1 MYDMGAFENFII
13 SLIASNFPTVK
24 DAVSHFVKDTSLE
37 KELERCYQKALKR
50 WCKNDGIRRSM
61 SIRLFQNLE
70 SLKKY
75 LQREEHINEREL
87 IELWANELRNN
98 EICYA
103 FIIEQKV
110 DAIADIAHENN
121 DLIRGLKDK
130 TDEIL
135 ARLATSAVVRP
146 KKGLLKHK
154 PVVGYIRRYCTD
166 EQDANNFLRYLLKNQ
181 DRYTLADYVTGVV
194 SEEKN
199 KFIVYSGAQTGKT
212 TELRNLCWELQ
223 ECGLFLP
230 VSYEVKSSRDLK
242 QEEMPQTRWVDGKE
256 VVVIID
262 ALDEINGKER
272 EDLLKTINSY
282 AHDNPDMKMVLS
294 CRSNYRRDDQLNA
307 FHELYIENMSYE
319 DIKAHIDHEI
329 GGRNTLWQLIVE
341 QELVDFAKQPFF
353 LNVLIDAYK
362 EDKVLPKDRN
372 GLYRLFI
379 ERSYEKEK
387 REKGTLL
394 EYRANSEEMIAMLE
408 RVAVAM
414 SLMNRQTLT
423 ELEFS
428 KCLDDNK
435 KKIDECRR
443 YSIIKF
449 EHDVCFFSHNAF
461 REWLTAT
468 YLHSRGLAKAK
479 QLASLPNGRIKPEW
493 YNIIMLWMGM
503 YGHDEKD
510 KIQENIDWLRVASM
524 DLIIY
529 ADSSSLDQ
537 ATRDNIFISILQ
549 EYKNLGI
556 RMSNILA
563 DDYRD
568 MLKFGQSKATVEY
581 IADELKETQL
591 GTVYYADLMCMC
603 YFLNWT
609 VIEQSS
615 EEVFEKLLGV
625 LDGITMRNLKEKPT
639 GNLQYLY
646 LGNEFFYKQKYVRR
660 YYELFKESTNYDAI
674 KVMISLIHR
683 SGMVDEYVDY
693 ILEKENYVQDQR
705 KGNTTH
711 VVSRDEIYAALGDT
725 EKEESIE
732 KILKHE
738 FKNYLHF
745 YDSQWSRYKEMLERL
760 LNKAAM
766 LMKRGNSQSLLNAI
780 EISYLRTFPYM
791 FHLNNEHQ
799 DVLVAYRDFYRE
811 TGIAKTE
818 KEKFDELGKAN
829 LSDFETRE
837 DIKKLFLKTGLWM
850 TKKNLDDYYSKL
862 NPDSDVDRGWAR
874 WLGGCPYLE
883 IASYAREKSQNFFPE
898 TEYERK
904 SRLRQQNHFNS
915 LADYDVFK
923 QRVLEILDRTETDSR
938 DGLKRVLKEDDENP
952 WNSYVYQFYGHYID
966 REGCFS
972 REDVIKAIKSKDV
985 YDSFFMLIVR
995 NCMHMPFQ
1003 TIYVDDASR
1012 NRMCDTAKRIVENI
1026 GRGIRCEWEYE
1037 EAALKLMLEGHFTV
1051 NEDTLIE
1058 LIPLSELSVSRDVG
1072 RGFNESY
1079 TLFEYIEEKVGLDKL
1094 GHHVVRL
1101 LRNTDRWK
1109 ERGSGV
1115 RMAEYVIKNRIYEG
1129 YQLVFE
1135 LITNGCKSDE
1145 YLTEQMLKSGIMVDE
1160 IKAASDKMETSQQLA
1175 VYATICRD
1183 LGDITWV
1190 INKLE
1195 PRISVLEGYEQK
1207 QALRILLSIGSI
1219 DALAFLVEHFELLDD
1234 YREYNFCYSDV
1245 NAATLLIQVLD
1256 ICHQHKY
1263 NYDHVNAS
1271 ILTSLE
1277 TIAVQNEESLNEV
1290 KRVIRGLISKDAYYK
1305 YLNRYLIQFE
1315 NKYYENHSPVKR
1327 IDKVIDM
1334 MNQADMNDAI
1344 EQNDGEVALVYI
1356 SYSWEKNSDNIVNH
1370 FCFVLNQNGID
1381 FKRDKK
1387 DCNYMDNIKEFM
1399 DSIRNGGTIVVV
1411 FSRQYMLSKNC
1422 MYELSGIMEHTD
1434 WQKKILP
1441 VVVDDS
1447 IRERSF
1453 YKELVK
1459 HWKSQIDE
1467 LEKEVDDLK
1476 EFGSEIVA
1484 PIEEELME
1492 VRKIFSFLPSL
1503 KRYVDWVNADSL
1515 NNLSSTNFKVLIDR
1529 IRETR

>member
-1 MYDMGAFENFII
+1 MGAFENFII

-24 DAVSHFVKDTSLE
+24 EAVSHFVKDTSLE

-98 EICYA
+98 ELCYK
-103 FIIEQKV
+103 FIMEQKI
-110 DAIADIAHENN
+110 DAVSDTAHENN
-121 DLIRGLKDK
+121 DLIRGLHVKA
-130 TDEIL
+130 DEIL
-135 ARLATSAVVRP
+135 GRMTTTVAGRP

-154 PVVGYIRRYCTD
+154 PVEGYIRRYCTD
-166 EQDANNFLRYLLKNQ
+166 ERDGNNFLRYLLKNQ
-181 DRYTLADYVTGVV
+181 ERYTLADYVT
-194 SEEKN
+194 SELNKEKN

-212 TELRNLCWELQ
+212 TELKNLCWELQ
-223 ECGLFLP
+223 ESGLFMP
-230 VSYEVKSSRDLK
+230 VSYEVKSSYDLK
-242 QEEMPQTRWVDGKE
+242 QDDMPQSRWIDGKE

-307 FHELYIENMSYE
+307 FHELFIESMSYE
-319 DIKAHIDHEI
+319 DIKAHIDHEV
-329 GGRNTLWQLIVE
+329 GRENVLWRMIVE

-362 EDKVLPKDRN
+362 EDKELPKDRN

-379 ERSYEKEK
+379 EQSYKKEK
-387 REKGTLL
+387 KEKGTLL
-394 EYRANSEEMIAMLE
+394 EYRANSEEMIVMLE

-428 KCLDDNK
+428 KCLDDDK
-435 KKIDECRR
+435 KKIEECRR

-449 EHDVCFFSHNAF
+449 ENDVFFFSHNAF

-537 ATRDNIFISILQ
+537 DIRDNIFISILQ

-563 DDYRD
+563 DDYKD
-568 MLKFGQSKATVEY
+568 MLKFGQSKTTVEY
-581 IADELKETQL
+581 IADELKEAQP
-591 GTVYYADLMCMC
+591 GTAYYADLMCMC

-609 VIEQSS
+609 VVEQSS
-615 EEVFEKLLGV
+615 EDVFDKLLDV
-625 LDGITMRNLKEKPT
+625 LDGITMRNLKEEPT
-639 GNLQYLY
+639 GDLQYLY
-646 LGNEFFYKQKYVRR
+646 LGNEFFYKEKYVSR
-660 YYELFKESTNYDAI
+660 YYELFKDSTNYDAI
-674 KVMISLIHR
+674 KVMIQLIHR
-683 SGMVDEYVDY
+683 SDLVDEYVDY
-693 ILEKENYVQDQR
+693 ILEKENYVEDQR

-711 VVSRDEIYAALGDT
+711 VVSRDEVYAALAAVENSEG
-725 EKEESIE
+725 IE
-732 KILKHE
+732 KVLRHE
-738 FKNYLHF
+738 FKNYLYF
-745 YDSQWSRYKEMLERL
+745 YDSQWSRYKEMVESLLKKAARL
-760 LNKAAM
+760 INKA
-766 LMKRGNSQSLLNAI
+766 NYPSLLDAI
-780 EISYLRTFPYM
+780 EASYLRTFPDLY
-791 FHLNNEHQ
+791 HHANEHQ
-799 DVLVAYRDFYRE
+799 DVLVAYRDFYKE
-811 TGIAKTE
+811 TGNAKAE
-818 KEKFDELGKAN
+818 KAGFDKIGKTYLG
-829 LSDFETRE
+829 DFERRA
-837 DIKKLFLKTGLWM
+837 DIKRLFLKTGLWI
-850 TKKNLDDYYSKL
+850 TKEDLDDYYGKL
-862 NPDSDVDRGWAR
+862 DPNNDVDRGWAG
-874 WLGGCPYLE
+874 WLNACPYLE
-883 IASYAREKSQNFFPE
+883 IASYAREKYQNFFPE
-898 TEYERK
+898 TEFEKK
-904 SRLRQQNHFNS
+904 SRLRQQSHFDS

-923 QRVLEILDRTETDSR
+923 QRVLEVLDRTETDSR

-952 WNSYVYQFYGHYID
+952 WNSYVYQFYGQYISWN
-966 REGCFS
+966 GAFS
-972 REDVIKAIKSKDV
+972 REDIVKAIKDKTV
-985 YDSFFMLIVR
+985 YDSFFMMVVR
-995 NCMHMPFQ
+995 NTMRMPMQ
-1003 TIYVDDASR
+1003 TVLFDDKAR
-1012 NRMCDTAKRIVENI
+1012 ERMVATAKNIVEDI
-1026 GRGIRCEWEYE
+1026 GKGIRCEWEYE

-1051 NEDTLIE
+1051 DEDTLIE
-1058 LIPLSELSVSRDVG
+1058 LIPLSELSVSKDVG

-1109 ERGSGV
+1109 ESSTGV
-1115 RMAEYVIKNRIYEG
+1115 RMAEYVIKNRISEG
-1129 YQLVFE
+1129 YQLVFD

-1195 PRISVLEGYEQK
+1195 PRISALEGYKQE
-1207 QALRILLSIGSI
+1207 QALRILLAIGSL
-1219 DALAFLVEHFELLDD
+1219 DALSFIVEHSELLDD

-1315 NKYYENHSPVKR
+1315 NKYYENHSPVKS
-1327 IDKVIDM
+1327 IEKVIDM

-1344 EQNDGEVALVYI
+1344 EQNDGEVSLVYI

-1370 FCFVLNQNGID
+1370 FCFVLKQNGIAY
-1381 FKRDKK
+1381 KRDKK

-1399 DSIRNGGTIVVV
+1399 DSIRNGDTIVVV

-1459 HWKSQIDE
+1459 HWKRQIDE
-1467 LEKEVDDLK
+1467 LEEEVEDLK
-1476 EFGSEIVA
+1476 EFDSEIVA

-1529 IRETR
+1529 IKETRQ